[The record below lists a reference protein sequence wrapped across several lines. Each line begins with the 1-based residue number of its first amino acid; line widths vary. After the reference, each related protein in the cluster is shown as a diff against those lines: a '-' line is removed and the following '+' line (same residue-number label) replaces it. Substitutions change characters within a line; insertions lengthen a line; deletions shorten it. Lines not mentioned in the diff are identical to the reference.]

1 MDLQQAAR
9 MIEWLDE
16 ERRRDKNTIALLE
29 ERLAQQQELMT
40 QMERRLDG
48 LEGEQSTMRSSF
60 IPVSRE
66 QEITDQLRT
75 EFQQM
80 LEGVESKR
88 LTAEREAERRADIAR
103 ESVARMVRDLEDR
116 TEAVERAIEE
126 LPAARVERDR
136 VASALAAVQQRMED
150 LTKKFEEPERRI
162 TFLEEQRR
170 QDARRISDIQSEMP
184 EIQKQVDSTLPK
196 IEALEGMVLRNEKR
210 LIEIQTAERDRRDE
224 MQQFI
229 DQQTLLLQQRDQQVA
244 ELTKSF
250 GSYDE
255 DMRRYVERFENWAE
269 THRQMRKVLEDFER
283 IAERLGRRINEV
295 AEMQRLSE
303 ERFRQEWNDWIA
315 DDQKRWKQFTL
326 TNDEAWRNHEKQLS
340 QVRES
345 IESVQSAVTPLKNS
359 VDRMWQLE
367 RARAELYRDRY
378 QALLLEYDQVERTTP
393 VAAAG
398 NTSSAAASSPPSSPG
413 INGHSGDNS

>member
-16 ERRRDKNTIALLE
+16 ERRRDKGTISLLE
-29 ERLAQQQELMT
+29 ERLALQQDVIT
-40 QMERRLDG
+40 QLERRLDG
-48 LEGEQSTMRSSF
+48 MESEQSSIRSSF
-60 IPVSRE
+60 MPTSRE
-66 QEITDQLRT
+66 QDITEQLRV
-75 EFQQM
+75 EFQQ
-80 LEGVESKR
+80 LIEGVESKR
-88 LTAEREAERRADIAR
+88 LTAEREAERRGDIAR

-116 TEAVERAIEE
+116 TEALERAIEE

-150 LTKKFEEPERRI
+150 LTKKFEEPERRL

-170 QDARRISDIQSEMP
+170 QDARRISDIQSELP
-184 EIQKQVDSTLPK
+184 EIQKQVDATRPK
-196 IEALEGMVLRNEKR
+196 LEGLEGMVLRNEKR
-210 LIEIQTAERDRRDE
+210 IIEIQTTERDRREE

-255 DMRRYVERFENWAE
+255 DMRRYVERFESWAE
-269 THRQMRKVLEDFER
+269 THRQMRKVLDDFER

-326 TNDEAWRNHEKQLS
+326 TNDEAWRNHEKQLD
-340 QVRES
+340 QFRQT
-345 IESVQSAVTPLKNS
+345 IDGVQSALTPLKSS
-359 VDRMWQLE
+359 VDRVWQLE
-367 RARAELYRDRY
+367 RARAELYRERY
-378 QALLLEYDQVERTTP
+378 QALLLEYDQVERPAP
-393 VAAAG
+393 VAAQP
-398 NTSSAAASSPPSSPG
+398 AAAPS
-413 INGHSGDNS
+413 NSGGSES

>member
-16 ERRRDKNTIALLE
+16 ERRRDKNMIALLE
-29 ERLAQQQELMT
+29 ERAAQQNEA
-40 QMERRLDG
+40 MEQLLRRLDG
-48 LEGEQSTMRSSF
+48 LEHEQSSMRTSF
-60 IPVSRE
+60 LPITRE
-66 QEITDQLRT
+66 GELSEQLRT

-88 LTAEREAERRADIAR
+88 LMAEREAERRSDIAR
-103 ESVARMVRDLEDR
+103 ESVARMVRDLSDR
-116 TEAVERAIEE
+116 TDELERAIDE

-136 VASALAAVQQRMED
+136 VASALAAVQQRMDDLGKKIED
-150 LTKKFEEPERRI
+150 PERRI

-170 QDARRISDIQSEMP
+170 QDARRISDIQSELP
-184 EIQKQVDSTLPK
+184 ELQKQVDGLRPK
-196 IEALEGMVLRNEKR
+196 QEALEAMALRNEKR
-210 LIEIQTAERDRRDE
+210 IIEVQTAERDRRE
-224 MQQFI
+224 EIQAFI

-244 ELTKSF
+244 ELTRSF

-255 DMRRYVERFENWAE
+255 DMRRYVERFESWAE
-269 THRQMRKVLEDFER
+269 THRQMRKVVDDFER

-326 TNDEAWRNHEKQLS
+326 TNDDAWRNNDRQLDGLRE
-340 QVRES
+340 QTAGVQALLEPVRG
-345 IESVQSAVTPLKNS
+345 S
-359 VDRMWQLE
+359 VDRLWQLE

-378 QALLLEYDQVERTTP
+378 QAMLLEYDQRPLSGGSVSN
-393 VAAAG
+393 G
-398 NTSSAAASSPPSSPG
+398 TSPAN
-413 INGHSGDNS
+413 NGRDT

>member
-16 ERRRDKNTIALLE
+16 ERRRDKGTIALLE
-29 ERLAQQQELMT
+29 ERLEQQNDLVT
-40 QMERRLDG
+40 QLRRRLDG
-48 LEGEQSTMRSSF
+48 LEGEQSSMRSAF
-60 IPVSRE
+60 LPVGRE
-66 QEITDQLRT
+66 KEISDQLRT
-75 EFQQM
+75 EIQQM
-80 LEGVESKR
+80 VEAVESKR
-88 LTAEREAERRADIAR
+88 LMAEREAERRGDIAR
-103 ESVARMVRDLEDR
+103 ESIARMVRDMGDR
-116 TEAVERAIEE
+116 TEAIERAIEE

-170 QDARRISDIQSEMP
+170 QDSRRISDIQSELP
-184 EIQKQVDSTLPK
+184 EIQKQVDAARPRVEA
-196 IEALEGMVLRNEKR
+196 IENMVLRNEKR
-210 LIEIQTAERDRRDE
+210 ILEGQNAERERREE

-244 ELTKSF
+244 ELTKNF
-250 GSYDE
+250 GTYDE
-255 DMRRYVERFENWAE
+255 DMRRYIERFESWAE
-269 THRQMRKVLEDFER
+269 THRQMKKIVDDFER

-326 TNDEAWRNHEKQLS
+326 TNDEAWRNHDKQLAQYRQNVEALQAALEPVKGS
-340 QVRES
+340 
-345 IESVQSAVTPLKNS
+345 L
-359 VDRMWQLE
+359 DRVWQLE
-367 RARAELYRDRY
+367 RARAELYRERY
-378 QALLLEYDQVERTTP
+378 QTLLLQYDQVEP
-393 VAAAG
+393 APA
-398 NTSSAAASSPPSSPG
+398 PSS
-413 INGHSGDNS
+413 NGSE

>member
-16 ERRRDKNTIALLE
+16 ERRRDKSTIALLE
-29 ERLAQQQELMT
+29 ERLAQQRDVIEQLT
-40 QMERRLDG
+40 RRLDG
-48 LEGEQSTMRSSF
+48 LESEQSSIRASY
-60 IPVSRE
+60 VSVTRE
-66 QEITDQLRT
+66 QELSEQLRV

-80 LEGVESKR
+80 LENSESKR
-88 LTAEREAERRADIAR
+88 LMAEREAERRADIAR
-103 ESVARMVRDLEDR
+103 ESITRMVRELEDR
-116 TEAVERAIEE
+116 AEGLERAIEE

-150 LTKKFEEPERRI
+150 LAKKFEEPERRI

-170 QDARRISDIQSEMP
+170 QDARRISDIQSELP
-184 EIQKQVDSTLPK
+184 EIQKQLDANRPK
-196 IEALEGMVLRNEKR
+196 LDGLEGMVLRNEKR
-210 LIEIQTAERDRRDE
+210 IIEIQTSERDRREE

-244 ELTKSF
+244 ELTRSF

-255 DMRRYVERFENWAE
+255 DMQRYVERFESWAE
-269 THRQMRKVLEDFER
+269 THRQMRKVLDDFER

-326 TNDEAWRNHEKQLS
+326 TNDEAWRNHEKQLD
-340 QVRES
+340 QFRQGVDAL
-345 IESVQSAVTPLKNS
+345 QADLAPLRNS
-359 VDRMWQLE
+359 VERMWQLE

-378 QALLLEYDQVERTTP
+378 QELLLQYDQVERP
-393 VAAAG
+393 ASVAPSVPPPG
-398 NTSSAAASSPPSSPG
+398 TS
-413 INGHSGDNS
+413 NGSENG